1 MSQLPTLSNAQ
12 IMQICKVIGD
22 TGSGLTGSEIGG
34 LLAELRL
41 PDPGGSMTK

>member
-1 MSQLPTLSNAQ
+1 MSQLPALSNAQ

-41 PDPGGSMTK
+41 PDPGVSMTK